1 MFKTKYLFFMILGLM
16 SILMV
21 ACGGNDNAESSTE
34 DNGEDENAAE
44 DEINV
49 GLAMKTQDSPYF
61 VSLVESVQEFSD
73 EEGWNLDILDANGDT
88 TQESQNFSTFIS
100 QGKDLIFVDA
110 IEPSAVVPS
119 INQAVEAGIPVIALD
134 SGVDEGANNVTTVYS
149 NNTQNGRLVGIE
161 YGGEMSNNDEIK
173 GITLSGSRGNIAGM
187 ERRTGLYAGIIESRT
202 EMSEEEAMEAA
213 ESLDSQVISE
223 GSGTNEEA
231 NLTIVGQGWGNWTE
245 SGGLNAA
252 EDLITSNPDIT
263 TVFGENDQMLFGAK
277 TAITNASLNEID
289 LVAGAD
295 GAQDAFDLIK
305 EGEYFGTGLNSPTLV
320 AERSVEI
327 AKEILVDGEDPESYP
342 EITTTEPAAV
352 TEENVD
358 EYYDLGF

>member
-1 MFKTKYLFFMILGLM
+1 MFKTKYLLFMLFG
-16 SILMV
+16 SVFILMA
-21 ACGGNDNAESSTE
+21 ACGGGDASGSNSGDTSENAEES
-34 DNGEDENAAE
+34 
-44 DEINV
+44 EINV

-61 VSLVESVQEFSD
+61 VSLVESVQEYSD

-100 QGKDLIFVDA
+100 QDKDLIFVDA
-110 IEPSAVVPS
+110 IEPSAVVSS

-134 SGVDEGANNVTTVYS
+134 SGVDESANNVTTVYS
-149 NNTQNGRLVGIE
+149 NNTENGRLVGVE
-161 YGGEMSNNDEIK
+161 YGEEMSNEEIIA
-173 GITLSGSRGNIAGM
+173 ITLSGSRGNIAGM
-187 ERRTGLYAGIIESRT
+187 ERRTGLYAGIIGSRT
-202 EMSEEEAMEAA
+202 DMSEEEAMEAA
-213 ESLDSQVISE
+213 ESLDTQVISE
-223 GSGTNEEA
+223 GRGTNEEA
-231 NLTIVGQGWGNWTE
+231 DLTIVGQGWGNWTE

-263 TVFGENDQMLFGAK
+263 TVFGENDTMLFGAK
-277 TAITNASLNEID
+277 TAITNSGLNEID

-295 GAQDAFDLIK
+295 GAQEAFDLIK
-305 EGEYFGTGLNSPTLV
+305 EGEYFATGLNSPTLV
-320 AERSVEI
+320 AERGVEI

-352 TEENVD
+352 TGENVD